1 MLNFYMKYSFSLLFL
16 SSISFAQ
23 SPIDSLLTKYNKK
36 SVSYITIKEFK
47 ELKNPIILDT
57 REQKE
62 FDVSHIKNANCVGFD
77 KFNSKK
83 IKEKYTKFNDT
94 IVVYCS
100 IGIRSEII
108 GTKLKKLGYKNVYN
122 LYGGIFEWKN
132 KGEEVVNDEQ
142 IPTEN
147 VHAFSKEWGI
157 YLLKG
162 KRVY

>member
-1 MLNFYMKYSFSLLFL
+1 MKYLFSLLFF
-16 SSISFAQ
+16 STIIFAQ
-23 SPIDSLLTKYNKK
+23 SPIDSLLIKYNKK
-36 SVSYITIKEFK
+36 TIPYVNIEEFK
-47 ELKNPIILDT
+47 KFNNPIILDT

-62 FDVSHIKNANCVGFD
+62 FDVSHIQNANCVGFN

-83 IKEKYTKFNDT
+83 IKEKYTNLNDT

-132 KGEEVVNDEQ
+132 KDEEVVDNNQ
-142 IPTEN
+142 TPTEN
-147 VHAFSKEWGI
+147 VHAFSKEWSK
-157 YLLKG
+157 YLIKG
-162 KRVY
+162 KKTY